1 MVKWRLLGFAA
12 PSVLRL
18 PSDGQRRHLLTGLHA
33 VYAINRACLVS
44 NTCTS
49 EFFEQ
54 EKGIRL
60 HRITATDDAL
70 AGAIGIRSCSA
81 ALRANPSP
89 IYVVIAAIIF
99 VVLFISTLLTIVH
112 IVTS

>member
-1 MVKWRLLGFAA
+1 MKVKSPLSAAIPRLFPDRWPRG
-12 PSVLRL
+12 
-18 PSDGQRRHLLTGLHA
+18 
-33 VYAINRACLVS
+33 
-44 NTCTS
+44 
-49 EFFEQ
+49 
-54 EKGIRL
+54 
-60 HRITATDDAL
+60 RIVMETAKTVL

-112 IVTS
+112 FVTS